1 MGYIGCYILYI
12 TLFAIG
18 SILLMDITLYDV
30 YIKIKL
36 LIKGIIGDE
45 KINNQN
51 KKNNKKS
58 EKRVNNDTIEVVVQD
73 NNEKEDFIKGINNKI
88 QILDFMKNSELKD
101 INPLQDFKID
111 GDFSN
116 EDNQKE
122 ESFNIKVPDTEKIN
136 KKLSYEDKEVVTKEI
151 EDSLNDQMK

>member
-1 MGYIGCYILYI
+1 MQVIN
-12 TLFAIG
+12 
-18 SILLMDITLYDV
+18 
-30 YIKIKL
+30 IKIKL

-51 KKNNKKS
+51 NKNNKKS

-122 ESFNIKVPDTEKIN
+122 ESFNIKVPDTE
-136 KKLSYEDKEVVTKEI
+136 
-151 EDSLNDQMK
+151 